1 MVMGVEA
8 APRPRKTRRP
18 ASMMFSGVHHPFP
31 SVRQAKQRNALPAK
45 FMREVLFGLA
55 LTKTDD
61 HHLLMIEFLDAQ
73 GAFEHYRRVLRR
85 NGPIETR
92 AKYNCD
98 CLHVEH
104 YNAHTGQ
111 FIIGA
116 VFTKGT
122 RRNPGSFVGL
132 LSGPAATSKPSAPS
146 AVAAREETS
155 RRPLSRW
162 SGD

>member
-1 MVMGVEA
+1 
-8 APRPRKTRRP
+8 
-18 ASMMFSGVHHPFP
+18 
-31 SVRQAKQRNALPAK
+31 
-45 FMREVLFGLA
+45 
-55 LTKTDD
+55 
-61 HHLLMIEFLDAQ
+61 MIEFLDAQ
-73 GAFEHYRRVLRR
+73 GAFEHYRRVLRS

-162 SGD
+162 PGD